1 VTADEYRLHLQM
13 LSLTIN
19 GAGRFL
25 GVNDRTARRFAEGGT
40 PIPFA
45 VAALLKVM
53 VRYGITVEM
62 VIETTETKGPWKC

>member
-1 VTADEYRLHLQM
+1 MTPDEYRLHLQM

-25 GVNDRTARRFAEGGT
+25 GVGERNARRFADGGI

-53 VRYGITVEM
+53 VRYGITTEM
-62 VIETTETKGPWKC
+62 VIETTRTEGP